1 MKKIL
6 LIFTILFLTVGCD
19 VNTEPDVSGEDLHN
33 CLPIPNDVPKT
44 FAGGTP
50 IEWDCE
56 MAAFYYNGD
65 LKFYYDSLGGL
76 TMIEKVR

>member
-6 LIFTILFLTVGCD
+6 LILAITLSAVGCNFD
-19 VNTEPDVSGEDLHN
+19 ETPDVSGEDLHN

-56 MAAFYYNGD
+56 MQAFYVNGD

>member
-6 LIFTILFLTVGCD
+6 LILAITLVSLGCHD
-19 VNTEPDVSGEDLHN
+19 NKAPEVSYDDIHN
-33 CLPIPNDVPKT
+33 CLPIPDDVPKT
-44 FAGGTP
+44 YAGGTP
-50 IEWDCE
+50 VEWDCE
-56 MAAFYYNGD
+56 MQAFYVNGD